1 MSDYEVRIT
10 GDSGLPVLLLAGGA
24 ATTRDFFPGL
34 VAALPG
40 HRVIE
45 LDRPGTGRAMDRG
58 TATLASG
65 SAACADVL
73 KDLGPAVVVGQSLG
87 GGLAVAFAADHPEL
101 VAGLVLIDPTPLN
114 DPKTLKNLGRVI
126 GPLSAI
132 TTLPFLGPKVDQLI
146 FRASTKKFATD
157 TPEQRAG
164 IAAISSASTAQT
176 AAAVKTLPAE
186 GAAVTARLVKLDVPA
201 VLMTGDRLPDH
212 GVRLAHE
219 RLAGALGARLVTWPD
234 AEHAEHLRDAKRV
247 NDLVVSVV
255 DEALARTR

>member
-1 MSDYEVRIT
+1 MSDYEARIT

-24 ATTRDFFPGL
+24 ATTHDFFPGL

-40 HRVIE
+40 QRVIE

-87 GGLAVAFAADHPEL
+87 GAVAVAFAADHPEL

-114 DPKTLKNLGRVI
+114 DPKTLKGLGRVI

-132 TTLPFLGPKVDQLI
+132 TSLPLVGPKVDQLI
-146 FRASTKKFATD
+146 FRTSTKEFATD
-157 TPEQRAG
+157 SPEQRAG
-164 IAAISSASTAQT
+164 IAAISSASTKQT
-176 AAAVKTLPAE
+176 AAAVATLPEE
-186 GAAVTARLVKLDVPA
+186 GAAVTARLARLGVPA
-201 VLMTGDRLPDH
+201 VLLTADRKPEH
-212 GVRLAHE
+212 GVTRAHE
-219 RLAGALGARLVTWPD
+219 RLAETLGARLVTWPD
-234 AEHAEHLRDAKRV
+234 AVHAEHLREAGKV
-247 NDLVVSVV
+247 NDLVASIVE
-255 DEALARTR
+255 EALARAS